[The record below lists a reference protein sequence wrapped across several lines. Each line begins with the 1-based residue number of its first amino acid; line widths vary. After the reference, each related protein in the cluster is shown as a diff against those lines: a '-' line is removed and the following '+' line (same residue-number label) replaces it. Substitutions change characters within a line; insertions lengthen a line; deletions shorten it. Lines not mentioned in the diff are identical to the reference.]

1 MGELNKK
8 LLEGYPDFNV
18 RNYGYG
24 KFSKL
29 INDLNR
35 LGVKTSGQNVTL
47 EKVNPEKTSSKTVSK
62 NK

>member
-1 MGELNKK
+1 MGELNKR

-18 RNYGYG
+18 RNYGYA

-35 LGVKTSGQNVTL
+35 LGVKTSGQNVSL
-47 EKVNPEKTSSKTVSK
+47 DKGNSEKTSSKTTSK